1 MTVEVG
7 GVVITADL
15 EFENLLRDVQKV
27 DKAMDDIGKSTLK
40 AEKGLKGLETQAT
53 KTAKEVEEATKKMKK
68 IGYKVGQFGLQVQ
81 DITVA
86 LQMGS
91 NLSTVVAQ
99 QGSHILSIFG
109 PMGAVAGAILAI
121 GSAIGGALL
130 PNLLSSADAVEQLK
144 VAMADLDKVIK
155 FSENGIAALSNE
167 YAYLMKSNKEL
178 AEHMKQAAINKFE
191 FDVRN
196 AKDAIRDLVKE
207 QSSFISS
214 FGSNGATSVSQM
226 GTALKQL
233 GIDTNSYGEAMKQA
247 SKEGDLF
254 AWHIDTIQNTTEMLA
269 EKFGLSEDAAFQ
281 FGKKLSELGENP
293 TPEKINEFAN
303 FLKTLESNTE
313 SGKEEINK
321 FTQKLL
327 ESGAA
332 ISKITYLLSGLNAQ
346 LGDVRTIQQENA
358 IQGMLKAAET
368 EVALLGKSV
377 REKKKYLAE
386 QVGMTAEELKNYD
399 VLLAKK
405 EAHDKA
411 EEERKK
417 AEAEA
422 KKKSD
427 EAKRKALQA
436 AKKAEAEAKRIAERE
451 VKSLEKAES
460 QVQKLAEQY
469 KIAILQKQGM
479 SRDAA
484 ILETRL
490 NILSGA
496 TDAHKKQVQ
505 DQAGAF
511 YEAVLAA
518 EKYAGAMYDLSA
530 MDELN
535 SLMMDVSPTLQLDID
550 KAAQD
555 QKIAD
560 GIKAYQ
566 NQITMID
573 QAVAQMQSKPLTI
586 DAEKQLSELT
596 TAKETYLSVIASAEE
611 MRSQLEEQY
620 RQQRMEA
627 QWEEWKQASDGAR
640 MFGDAVDAVGSSAT
654 STITGL
660 LNGTMSVRDAFASIA
675 NTILNSV
682 VQSLVEMGMAQV
694 KQMIMGQA
702 VAKASMAA
710 QMVQAKALAAAFAPA
725 ASMVSLATQGANA
738 VPAQAAI
745 TSTMGVAQMAAV
757 TGRKVG
763 GPVSANQMYRVGE
776 NNQPE
781 IFKASN
787 GMQYMIPGQGG
798 RVFSNKQSQNR
809 RGDESKHLTV
819 VVNQTN
825 HFSSD
830 DVNSNQVGL
839 AKLLGEQVKSAVRV
853 ELQTQMRAGGIL
865 SR

>member
-15 EFENLLRDVQKV
+15 EFENLLRDTQKV

-53 KTAKEVEEATKKMKK
+53 KTAIAVNQATNKMKN
-68 IGYKVGQFGLQVQ
+68 IRGVAGQLGYQIQ
-81 DITVA
+81 DISIM

-91 NLSTVVAQ
+91 NASTVIAQ
-99 QGSHILSIFG
+99 QGSQILSIFG

-121 GSAIGGALL
+121 SGAIGGALL
-130 PNLLSSADAVEQLK
+130 PSLFDSTDATELLAAAQKNL
-144 VAMADLDKVIK
+144 
-155 FSENGIAALSNE
+155 SEVVTQTESGVSALS
-167 YAYLMKSNKEL
+167 AKIIKL
-178 AEHMKQAAINKFE
+178 AK
-191 FDVRN
+191 V
-196 AKDAIRDLVKE
+196 
-207 QSSFISS
+207 
-214 FGSNGATSVSQM
+214 
-226 GTALKQL
+226 
-233 GIDTNSYGEAMKQA
+233 
-247 SKEGDLF
+247 
-254 AWHIDTIQNTTEMLA
+254 
-269 EKFGLSEDAAFQ
+269 SEDAAKAKIAVAMSDAKIAIKAAGDSSQKAFEQ
-281 FGKKLSELGENP
+281 FDGFFGSFTNSSQSIRNAIDELKRYESKGKDVGAVIKELGGTYGGAIAEVNALDSV
-293 TPEKINEFAN
+293 TSEMS
-303 FLKTLESNTE
+303 KTLGITQSEALGLIKLLAQLEQDKSPDNIKLLAIAL
-313 SGKEEINK
+313 SDLSDKNGWANEELNKLTRTINDNSVSALDAE
-321 FTQKLL
+321 TSVRLL
-327 ESGAA
+327 ESA
-332 ISKITYLLSGLNAQ
+332 IKDLQ
-346 LGDVRTIQQENA
+346 NA
-358 IQGMLKAAET
+358 IQNSQGALDGNVAKMNQLADSAERKAATIGKTERET
-368 EVALLGKSV
+368 AKYAATLLATTDEAKKNLDSTLSRIDASYDQIEAYQAEQKALQDKKTADAKAAREAEVA
-377 REKKKYLAE
+377 
-386 QVGMTAEELKNYD
+386 
-399 VLLAKK
+399 AKK
-405 EAHDKA
+405 SAQAKKQVVEQLRQMATQYEIAVLRQKGMHLEAVKLEAGMRLGAAATKEQREEA
-411 EEERKK
+411 EKLAQSIYGATAASQNFNAIQAQASPVTALDQRHQQQLAQIEEYKILYPQK
-417 AEAEA
+417 IMEAEA
-422 KKKSD
+422 
-427 EAKRKALQA
+427 AR
-436 AKKAEAEAKRIAERE
+436 
-451 VKSLEKAES
+451 
-460 QVQKLAEQY
+460 
-469 KIAILQKQGM
+469 
-479 SRDAA
+479 AA
-484 ILETRL
+484 I
-490 NILSGA
+490 
-496 TDAHKKQVQ
+496 
-505 DQAGAF
+505 
-511 YEAVLAA
+511 
-518 EKYAGAMYDLSA
+518 
-530 MDELN
+530 
-535 SLMMDVSPTLQLDID
+535 
-550 KAAQD
+550 
-555 QKIAD
+555 
-560 GIKAYQ
+560 
-566 NQITMID
+566 
-573 QAVAQMQSKPLTI
+573 
-586 DAEKQLSELT
+586 
-596 TAKETYLSVIASAEE
+596 
-611 MRSQLEEQY
+611 EEQY

-675 NTILNSV
+675 NTILSSV

>member
-15 EFENLLRDVQKV
+15 EFENLLRDTQKV
-27 DKAMDDIGKSTLK
+27 DKAMDDIEKSTLK
-40 AEKGLKGLETQAT
+40 AERGLKGLETQAT
-53 KTAKEVEEATKKMKK
+53 KTATAVNQATNKMKN
-68 IGYKVGQFGLQVQ
+68 IRGVAGQLGYQIQ
-81 DITVA
+81 DISIM

-91 NLSTVVAQ
+91 NASTVIAQ
-99 QGSHILSIFG
+99 QGSQILSIFG
-109 PMGAVAGAILAI
+109 PMGAVAGAVLAI

-130 PNLLSSADAVEQLK
+130 PNLLSSTDAIEQLK

-191 FDVRN
+191 LDVRN
-196 AKDAIRDLVKE
+196 AKDAIKALVKE
-207 QSSFISS
+207 QSSFTSS

-226 GTALKQL
+226 GAALKQL
-233 GIDTNSYGEAMKQA
+233 GIDTNSYGEAMKQVT
-247 SKEGDLF
+247 KEGELF

-269 EKFGLSEDAAFQ
+269 KKFGLSQDAAFQ
-281 FGKKLSELGENP
+281 FGRELSELGDNP

-411 EEERKK
+411 EEESKK

-427 EAKRKALQA
+427 EALQA
-436 AKKAEAEAKRIAERE
+436 AKKAEAEAKRAAERE
-451 VKSLEKAES
+451 VKSLEKAEY

-484 ILETRL
+484 ILKTRL

-530 MDELN
+530 MDKLN

-550 KAAQD
+550 KSGQD

-566 NQITMID
+566 NQIMMID
-573 QAVAQMQSKPLTI
+573 QALFQMQSKPLTI
-586 DAEKQLSELT
+586 DTEKQIAELT

-611 MRSQLEEQY
+611 MRAQLEEQY
-620 RQQRMEA
+620 RQKRIEA
-627 QWEEWKQASDGAR
+627 QWEEWKQASDGAK
-640 MFGDAVDAVGSSAT
+640 MFGDVVDAVGSSAT
-654 STITGL
+654 RTITGL

-675 NTILNSV
+675 NTILSSV

-738 VPAQAAI
+738 LPAQAAI

-809 RGDESKHLTV
+809 SGGESKHLTV